1 MVCHIPI
8 YLFGVGSGE
17 LPAYLFRLVD
27 GVLSAHLSIWSGE
40 WNAIFTSIYLEL
52 GVISY
57 LLIHLPGL
65 GSRVISTHPLIWNW
79 G

>member
-1 MVCHIPI
+1 MVCHLPV
-8 YLFGVGSGE
+8 YLFGVGSGV
-17 LPAYLFRLVD
+17 LPTYLFRLVD

-52 GVISY
+52 GVMSN
-57 LLIHLPGL
+57 LLIHPSGL
-65 GSRVISTHPLIWNW
+65 GSHVISTHLSIWSR

>member
-1 MVCHIPI
+1 VVCHLPI
-8 YLFGVGSGE
+8 YLFGVGSGV

-52 GVISY
+52 GVTCY
-57 LLIHLPGL
+57 LFIHLSGL
-65 GSRVISTHPLIWNW
+65 GSHVISTLLSIRNW